1 MAIIGEIRKRSWIAV
16 VIVGVAI
23 VAFIISDLFKG
34 NSKQPPLGVIDGKE
48 VSYNRFNELFNQ
60 REALLKKQQQSDQI
74 TAEQS
79 NQIRENVWNELIET
93 QLTSQEYE
101 QLGLQVSQR
110 EMNDMYMGDFIHPYL
125 RQMFTD
131 PNTGVYNPQ
140 IVAQW
145 INNFD
150 QLTPAQQEDWVSV
163 EEYVKLSRQQEKY
176 NMLIAKGFY
185 TPNKMAEKMAEMDNH
200 VADARVVALPLHTI
214 SDDQVTLTEEDYV
227 KYYEK
232 HKKEY
237 KQNEARDLDFIIF
250 PVNPSAADMIEIQ
263 NGVFK
268 TWNEFQTVEDA
279 ELAMFVNSESEA
291 NRRYDSTFVKAS
303 SFAAPF
309 DSLVANATAGQ
320 FIAPQVVG
328 RQWMMAKVQ
337 EIENRPD
344 SLRASVIAIFNSN
357 LTSEIA
363 RTPEQ
368 SKALTDSLEREIKAG
383 RLDFAQ
389 AVMMFSDDPAKTEN
403 QGDMGWLLD
412 GEYGLLNE
420 KIIATNTNDIFVF
433 EVPGNAG
440 YHIVKV
446 TGKTPATK
454 KFKVATIVRDIVPS
468 SATTNEIYAQ
478 ANKFASEVS
487 THAEMLEAAKEQN
500 LMVRS
505 ADYTQINA
513 TSISGISN
521 ARSIVQWAFNEETE
535 VGAVAPQVYESDDM
549 YIVVALKEAWT
560 KGYAPLNQ
568 ARKHIEGWVRNDKKA
583 DILMAK
589 AEEAMSQTKDINALA
604 AKLQASVDSV
614 STITFNGYT
623 FGKFGQEMSAMGSV
637 ATAEGAKLL
646 APVKGAYGVY
656 LIQVDNVTPTPVDAN
671 ITKQRAEMEAQQ
683 KVRYIMEVLKE
694 NVKIED
700 NRIIYF

>member
-60 REALLKKQQQSDQI
+60 RETLLKKQQQSDQI
-74 TAEQS
+74 TTEQS

-131 PNTGVYNPQ
+131 PSTGVYNPQ

-232 HKKEY
+232 HRKEY

-583 DILMAK
+583 DMLMAK

>member
-232 HKKEY
+232 HRKEY

>member
-583 DILMAK
+583 DMLMAK